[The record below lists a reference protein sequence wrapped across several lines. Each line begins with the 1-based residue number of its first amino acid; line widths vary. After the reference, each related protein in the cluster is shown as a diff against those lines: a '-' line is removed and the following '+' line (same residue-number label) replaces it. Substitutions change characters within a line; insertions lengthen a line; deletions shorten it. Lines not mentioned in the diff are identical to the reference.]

1 MGDFHSSKNFA
12 VAIGLANVLCMLRIP
27 TKNLNNIIG
36 LAGPKK
42 KCLRLGLLWSLITF
56 STLAFISHCQCWP
69 SRVLLLVFFP
79 ISIHFT
85 AAPLFSILVVFTACP
100 GLSFGICQQTWC
112 IISGLFCINFF
123 LNYINQPVN
132 LLSLDLH
139 YCNVVMQ
146 SSKQFVNIIIT

>member
-36 LAGPKK
+36 LAEPKK

-56 STLAFISHCQCWP
+56 ATLAFISHCQCQP
-69 SRVLLLVFFP
+69 SRVLLPLVFFL

-85 AAPLFSILVVFTACP
+85 TASEIPPTVLHLGSFHRLSQVELWDLTANLVYNFWIIL
-100 GLSFGICQQTWC
+100 G
-112 IISGLFCINFF
+112 
-123 LNYINQPVN
+123 
-132 LLSLDLH
+132 
-139 YCNVVMQ
+139 
-146 SSKQFVNIIIT
+146 